1 MRHYLQGVENMSKFR
16 VFSISKEDIEGV
28 IASGALITSAILP
41 HGDIDGLNLC
51 PHYYLTGQ
59 ECPFCGMT
67 RGFVAITHL
76 DLKSALDFNLGTPL
90 IYLAFIYLSLRSL
103 VPIVSD
109 IKEFKI
115 SNSIYNLWLFST
127 ITVFAIMAW
136 NRVII
141 HLF

>member
-1 MRHYLQGVENMSKFR
+1 MPK
-16 VFSISKEDIEGV
+16 FSISSIKKEDIEGA

-90 IYLAFIYLSLRSL
+90 VYIAFVYFSLRSIIPRIVKGKEIQ
-103 VPIVSD
+103 VP
-109 IKEFKI
+109 KPA
-115 SNSIYNLWLFST
+115 YNIWLIST
-127 ITVFAIMAW
+127 IAVFAVMAW
-136 NRVII
+136 ERVIR
-141 HLF
+141 HVL

>member
-1 MRHYLQGVENMSKFR
+1 MPKFS
-16 VFSISKEDIEGV
+16 VSSIKKEDFEGV

-90 IYLAFIYLSLRSL
+90 IYLAFVYLSLRSL
-103 VPIVSD
+103 VSIISD

-115 SNSIYNLWLFST
+115 PKPIYNLWLFST

>member
-1 MRHYLQGVENMSKFR
+1 MPK
-16 VFSISKEDIEGV
+16 FSISSIKKEDIEGA

-67 RGFVAITHL
+67 RGFVAITHF

-90 IYLAFIYLSLRSL
+90 IYLAFVYLALPSL
-103 VPIVSD
+103 VPLVSD
-109 IKEFKI
+109 IKDFNVPKP
-115 SNSIYNLWLFST
+115 IYNLWLIST

>member
-1 MRHYLQGVENMSKFR
+1 MPKFS
-16 VFSISKEDIEGV
+16 VSSIKKEDIEGV

-103 VPIVSD
+103 VSIISD

-115 SNSIYNLWLFST
+115 PKPIYNLWLFST
-127 ITVFAIMAW
+127 VTVFAIMAW

>member
-1 MRHYLQGVENMSKFR
+1 MPKFSDL
-16 VFSISKEDIEGV
+16 SISKEDLEGV

-136 NRVII
+136 ERIGR
-141 HLF
+141 HLL

>member
-1 MRHYLQGVENMSKFR
+1 MPK
-16 VFSISKEDIEGV
+16 FSISSIKKEDIEGV

-41 HGDIDGLNLC
+41 HGEIDGLNLC

-103 VPIVSD
+103 VSIISD

-115 SNSIYNLWLFST
+115 PKPIYNLWLFST
-127 ITVFAIMAW
+127 VTVFAIMAW

>member
-1 MRHYLQGVENMSKFR
+1 MPILVKLSYSDLT
-16 VFSISKEDIEGV
+16 KEDIEGV

>member
-1 MRHYLQGVENMSKFR
+1 MPKFS
-16 VFSISKEDIEGV
+16 VSSIKKEDIEGV

-90 IYLAFIYLSLRSL
+90 IYLAFIYLSLRYL
-103 VPIVSD
+103 VSIISD

-115 SNSIYNLWLFST
+115 PKPIYNLWLFST

>member
-1 MRHYLQGVENMSKFR
+1 MPKFSDL
-16 VFSISKEDIEGV
+16 SISKEDIEGV

-136 NRVII
+136 ERIGR
-141 HLF
+141 HLL

>member
-1 MRHYLQGVENMSKFR
+1 MPKFS
-16 VFSISKEDIEGV
+16 VSSIKKEDFEGV

>member
-1 MRHYLQGVENMSKFR
+1 MPK
-16 VFSISKEDIEGV
+16 FSISSIKKEDIEGA

-103 VPIVSD
+103 VPIASD

-115 SNSIYNLWLFST
+115 PNSIYNLWLLST